1 MFALI
6 MLVVLMIASAIGCVL
21 AATEEDEDKIR

>member
-1 MFALI
+1 MKVFMVALI

-21 AATEEDEDKIR
+21 AATEEEE